1 LGRSTT
7 GPETFNPPPNGGA
20 PVEAPV
26 APPGSALERRFRLL
40 VEHSS
45 DLLLIVDADARVTYC
60 SPSVERLVGYSQ
72 DEVTG
77 MVAYELIPD
86 EDLAPL
92 AALRSRASDGHSST
106 GTTRIRAKDGSLRWI
121 EWTASRHLDDE
132 AVRGIVI
139 SARDVTDRVLSER
152 RSSAS
157 EQRYRMVTEASPD
170 MIYVVGADGRVQ
182 FVNDRGARSFG
193 VPAEQLVGTP
203 LTTMFKG
210 PTATR
215 ITAAVEHVLATGEP
229 HENETKIVYPDGP
242 RWVNTR
248 LVALRDD
255 DQITAVLGI
264 SHDVTARKTATE
276 ALEESE
282 RRYRL
287 LFEDSP
293 VALWEEDHSAA
304 KVYLEQLM
312 ASGVDD
318 VASYLREHPDEC
330 SHCASL
336 VRTLDVNHAAVS
348 LCGAS
353 SREELLERKRHLLP
367 TGSAGALP
375 SFWAAALAGQT
386 TSRHEGINL
395 TLTGRTVHVA
405 ETCIVAP
412 GHETTFDRV
421 YIADVDVSERHRT
434 QELLLRYRLLFAEA
448 RDIMLFERASDGRIL
463 EANAAAEA
471 AYGRPRKELLELG
484 IRDLRA
490 TDPGPGLDAQ
500 LKAAAAGGALFETE
514 HRRKDGTAF
523 PVEVS
528 SRGVLTLGG
537 ETLLLS
543 VVRDVTARK
552 QTEREL
558 AQTTA
563 RLERTVQAGVA
574 ALGTTAELRDPYTAG
589 HQRRVAEFACA
600 LAAELGWDEARIS
613 LLRTAA
619 LLHDLGKIIVPA
631 EILSKPG
638 KLNDTEFLLI
648 RQHAAAGAEILA
660 DIDFGGDVAAMVR
673 QHHERLDGS
682 GYPDHLKDG
691 EILPEARV
699 LAVADVVEAMVS
711 HRPYRPAEPLEVALA
726 EIARGSG
733 RLYDADVC
741 AACLRL
747 MAEQRFA
754 FQEV

>member
-1 LGRSTT
+1 LGRSNT
-7 GPETFNPPPNGGA
+7 GSGTLDPQTKGDAPADAGA
-20 PVEAPV
+20 V
-26 APPGSALERRFRLL
+26 ERRFRLL
-40 VEHSS
+40 VESSS

-86 EDLAPL
+86 GDLAQL
-92 AALRSRASDGHSST
+92 AAVRSRTSAASDSQPGR

-121 EWTASRHLDDE
+121 EWTASNHLDDE

-170 MIYVVGADGRVQ
+170 MIYVVGVDGRVQ

-193 VPAEQLVGTP
+193 VPAEQLVGVP
-203 LTTMFKG
+203 LTTMFEG
-210 PTATR
+210 TTAAR
-215 ITAAVEHVLATGEP
+215 ITAAVERVLATGEP
-229 HENETKIVYPDGP
+229 HESEWKIDYPNGA

-255 DQITAVLGI
+255 DQITAVLGV
-264 SHDVTARKTATE
+264 SHDVTAGRSATE

-304 KVYLEQLM
+304 KVYLEQLV
-312 ASGVDD
+312 ASGVED
-318 VASYLREHPDEC
+318 VVSYLRKHPDEY

-348 LCGAS
+348 LSGAS
-353 SREELLERKRHLLP
+353 SREELLERPRHLDP
-367 TGSAGALP
+367 TGSQGAMP
-375 SFWAAALAGQT
+375 SFWAAALGGRT
-386 TSRHEGINL
+386 RSRHEGVNL

-405 ETCIVAP
+405 ETYIVAP

-448 RDIMLFERASDGRIL
+448 RDIMMFVRASDGRIL
-463 EANAAAEA
+463 EANAAAEK
-471 AYGRPRKELLELG
+471 AYGRTRRELLQLA

-490 TDPGPGLDAQ
+490 TDPGPGLEAQ
-500 LKAAAAGGALFETE
+500 VRAAAAGGGILFETD
-514 HRRKDGTAF
+514 HRRNDGTAF
-523 PVEVS
+523 SVEVS
-528 SRGVLTLGG
+528 SRGILALGG

-552 QTEREL
+552 QTEGEL

-563 RLERTVQAGVA
+563 RLERTVQAAVA
-574 ALGTTAELRDPYTAG
+574 ALGTTTELRDPYTAG

-600 LAAELGWDEARIS
+600 LAAELGWDRSRIS

-648 RQHAAAGAEILA
+648 HEHAAAGAEILA

-682 GYPDHLKDG
+682 GYPTGLKG
-691 EILPEARV
+691 EEILPEARV
-699 LAVADVVEAMVS
+699 LAVADAVEAMVS
-711 HRPYRPAEPLEVALA
+711 HRPYRPALPLEVALA
-726 EIARGSG
+726 EIEQGSG
-733 RLYDADVC
+733 RLYDAEVC

-747 MAEQRFA
+747 MHEQRFA
-754 FQEV
+754 FGEV

>member
-1 LGRSTT
+1 MGRSST
-7 GPETFNPPPNGGA
+7 GPGTSRRPPNGGA
-20 PVEAPV
+20 PA
-26 APPGSALERRFRLL
+26 SARASVDERRLRLL

-60 SPSVERLVGYSQ
+60 SPSVERLIGYSQ

-77 MVAYELIPD
+77 LIAYELIPD
-86 EDLAPL
+86 DDLAQL
-92 AALRSRASDGHSST
+92 AALHPRASVATDSQPSV
-106 GTTRIRAKDGSLRWI
+106 GTTRIRAKDGSLHWI
-121 EWTASRHLDDE
+121 EWTASSHLDDE
-132 AVRGIVI
+132 AVRGILI

-152 RSSAS
+152 RLSVS
-157 EQRYRMVTEASPD
+157 EQRYRLVTEASPD

-203 LTTMFKG
+203 LTTMFQG

-215 ITAAVEHVLATGEP
+215 IMAAVENVLATGEP
-229 HENETKIVYPDGP
+229 HETESQIVYPNGE

-255 DQITAVLGI
+255 DQITAVLGVT
-264 SHDVTARKTATE
+264 HDVTARRVATE

-304 KVYLEQLM
+304 KVYLERLM

-318 VASYLREHPDEC
+318 LASFLREHPDEY
-330 SHCASL
+330 SRCASL
-336 VRTLDVNHAAVS
+336 VRTLDVNHAAVALS
-348 LCGAS
+348 GAS
-353 SREELLERKRHLLP
+353 GREELLERRRHLHP
-367 TGSAGALP
+367 AGSLGALP

-386 TSRHEGINL
+386 TSRHEAINL

-405 ETCIVAP
+405 ETYIVAP

-421 YIADVDVSERHRT
+421 YVADVDVSERHRT

-448 RDIMLFERASDGRIL
+448 RDIMLFVRASDGRIL

-490 TDPGPGLDAQ
+490 SDPGPGLEAQ
-500 LKAAAAGGALFETE
+500 VKAAAAAGGALFETE
-514 HRRKDGTAF
+514 HRRKDGTSF

-552 QTEREL
+552 RTEREL
-558 AQTTA
+558 AHTTA

-589 HQRRVAEFACA
+589 HQRRVAQFACA
-600 LAAELGWDEARIS
+600 LAAELGWSEERIA
-613 LLRTAA
+613 LLRIAA

-638 KLNDTEFLLI
+638 TLNATEFLLI
-648 RQHAAAGAEILA
+648 HQHAAAGAEILA
-660 DIDFGGDVAAMVR
+660 DIDFGGDVSAMVL

-682 GYPDHLKDG
+682 GYPAGLKGG
-691 EILPEARV
+691 EILPEALV
-699 LAVADVVEAMVS
+699 LAVADTVEAMVS
-711 HRPYRPAEPLEVALA
+711 HRPYRPAQPLEAALA
-726 EIARGSG
+726 EIEKGSG
-733 RLYDADVC
+733 RLYDTAVC

-747 MAEQRFA
+747 MREGRFA
-754 FQEV
+754 FEEA